1 MSTVQTNQVSTS
13 LLNAVNG
20 TNSTATSSTQEA
32 QDRFMKLLVTQMKNQ
47 DPLNPLDN
55 AQVTSQLAQL
65 STVTGI
71 DKLNTTVES
80 LITNVQSSQTLQAT
94 NMIGHNVLVSGSST
108 TLSNGSSLFGIEL
121 PASAS
126 SVTVTIRDSAG
137 NAVRTMALGAVE
149 AGTYPLQWDGKN
161 DQGVAAANGTYKF
174 EVSAKSSG
182 QAIAATTL
190 SMAQVAGVSNS
201 TQGVQL
207 KLSDATS
214 IGLSDIK
221 QIL

>member
-13 LLNAVNG
+13 LLNTVNG
-20 TNSTATSSTQEA
+20 TSTATSSTQEA

-80 LITNVQSSQTLQAT
+80 LITNVQSSQALQAT

-108 TLSNGSSLFGIEL
+108 TLSGGSSLFGIEL
-121 PASAS
+121 PVSAS

-161 DQGVAAANGTYKF
+161 DQGVAAADGTYKF
-174 EVSAKSSG
+174 EVSAKSAG
-182 QAIAATTL
+182 QAVAATTL

>member
-13 LLNAVNG
+13 LLNSMNG
-20 TNSTATSSTQEA
+20 TSTATSSTQEA

-80 LITNVQSSQTLQAT
+80 LITNVQSSQALQAT

-108 TLSNGSSLFGIEL
+108 TLSGGSGLFGIEL

-161 DQGVAAANGTYKF
+161 DQGVAAADGTYKF

-182 QAIAATTL
+182 QAVAATTL